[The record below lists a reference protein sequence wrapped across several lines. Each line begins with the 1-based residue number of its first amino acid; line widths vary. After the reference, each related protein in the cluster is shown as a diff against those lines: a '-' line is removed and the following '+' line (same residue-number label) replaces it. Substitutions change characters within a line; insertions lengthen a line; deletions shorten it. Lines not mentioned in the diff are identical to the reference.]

1 MGILSGLKQF
11 GLGELENASLYE
23 KPDPKEIKKDADA
36 PVVKEADILF
46 DKKYVCP
53 ICEAEFKTK
62 TIRAGKARRLGT
74 HYKPVQMDGEIYTY
88 EQALERYKLT
98 LANAIVKKAKA
109 SEKAYICL
117 KSSWLLRGMLDEM
130 AETDPKPELLQEER
144 EYRQSAL
151 EGFLAARQSESF
163 PICGMD
169 ELTVDYL
176 IAVLSMEFEHY
187 DMAAKLLS
195 GILVSQAA
203 NKRIKDRARDL
214 KDDLRKKMKE
224 QKNG

>member
-1 MGILSGLKQF
+1 MQAKM
-11 GLGELENASLYE
+11 
-23 KPDPKEIKKDADA
+23 
-36 PVVKEADILF
+36 
-46 DKKYVCP
+46 
-53 ICEAEFKTK
+53 
-62 TIRAGKARRLGT
+62 IRAGICA
-74 HYKPVQMDGEIYTY
+74 HYKQVKADAEIYTY

-117 KSSWLLRGMLDEM
+117 KSSWLLHGMLDEM